1 MRRRRKWLAVW
12 VDLLAEEIL
21 TARAEP
27 SHVVN
32 DAKSPSGRVHVG
44 SLRGVILHD
53 CVTRALRDRG
63 APVEFLYGY
72 DDFDPMD
79 GLPPGRE
86 DLVSYLGVPLCHV
99 PSPDPSA
106 APNFARYYADEFTRV
121 FTQLGAVPKIYWTSE
136 LYVSGVF
143 DVTIRVALDRAAEII
158 EIDRAISGSRKAER
172 HPFQVICESCGKIGT
187 TVITGWNGDQVS
199 YTCRHDKVAWARGC
213 GYDGRRSPF
222 GGGGKLQYITE
233 WAAKWHTFGVTVEG
247 AGKDHMTRG
256 GSYDRAGAIVETIYG
271 SPRPFSIPY
280 EWFLVGGRKMASSKG
295 VGMAAVEFAEVLRPE
310 LARFTMVR
318 PHFRQHVDFDPS
330 GETIPLLYDEFDR
343 GARAY
348 AAREDDPDLAR
359 TFYYAHASEPPVGV
373 FSLRFTR
380 VAHLSQ
386 IPGADLEDEA
396 ERGKGTPL
404 TDQDRH
410 ELEAR
415 LADARRWLKT
425 YAPEAYRFEVQ
436 KALPPAASG
445 LSQQQRAFLAA
456 LVPLVEEAVDG
467 DSLHGAIH
475 SLKGELGLTPK
486 AAFGAIYLALLGK
499 ESGPQA
505 GWFLAAL
512 DRRFVISRLLEAA
525 APAGEA
531 PVA

>member
-1 MRRRRKWLAVW
+1 MW

-21 TARAEP
+21 TTRAEP
-27 SHVVN
+27 RHVVN

-72 DDFDPMD
+72 DDLDPMD
-79 GLPPGRE
+79 GLPVGHE
-86 DLVSYLGVPLCHV
+86 DHASYLGVPLCHV
-99 PSPDPSA
+99 PSPDPAA
-106 APNFARYYADEFTRV
+106 APSFARYYADEFTRV
-121 FTQLGAVPKIYWTSE
+121 FTRLGATPRIYWTSE
-136 LYVSGVF
+136 LYGSGVL
-143 DVTIRVALDRAAEII
+143 DAAIRIALDRAAEII

-172 HPFQVICESCGKIGT
+172 HPFQVICEACGKIGT
-187 TVITGWNGDQVS
+187 TVVTGWDGDQVS
-199 YTCRHDKVAWARGC
+199 YACRQDKVAWARGC
-213 GYDGRRSPF
+213 GHEGRRSPF
-222 GGGGKLQYITE
+222 GGGGKLQYVTE
-233 WAAKWHTFGVTVEG
+233 WAAKWHVLGVTVEG

-256 GSYDRAGAIVETIYG
+256 GSYDRAGAIVEAVYG

-295 VGMAAVEFAEVLRPE
+295 VGMPASEFAELLRPE

-343 GARAY
+343 AARAH
-348 AAREDDPDLAR
+348 AGREDDPDLAR
-359 TFYYAHASEPPVGV
+359 TFYYAHASEPRADV
-373 FSLRFTR
+373 FRLRFTR
-380 VAHLSQ
+380 VAHLGQ
-386 IPGADLEDEA
+386 IPSANLEAEA
-396 ERGKGTPL
+396 ERGKGAPL
-404 TDQDRH
+404 TDEDRR

-415 LADARRWLKT
+415 IADARRWLKT

-436 KALPPAASG
+436 ATLPPAASR
-445 LSQQQRAFLAA
+445 LSPEQRAFLAA
-456 LVPLVEEAVDG
+456 LVPLIGEMPDG
-467 DSLHGAIH
+467 DSLHGVIH
-475 SLKGELGLTPK
+475 DLKGELGLTPK
-486 AAFGAIYLALLGK
+486 AAFGAIYLAFLGK

-512 DRRFVISRLLEAA
+512 DRRFVINRLLEAS

-531 PVA
+531 PVE